1 MRTLKPI
8 PHTDLKDNV
17 SELIAASYAKR
28 TRIKYQR
35 DLKRL
40 NDWLNGRKLMDETLS
55 EYIAHLHDA
64 GKSPRTCIGVTAAV
78 NAAAKLTG
86 EPSPVGPITRRT
98 MAGVRREGRNRGP
111 GQVDGLNWV
120 QVEKLITVAEQKGR
134 LRDLRNIALISVMSD
149 GLLRVGEAISLRVE
163 DVREAEN
170 GSGRVLIRHSKTD
183 QEGHGVVLYL
193 GASTIDRVQ
202 KWCQAAKIQDGMLF
216 RSIRR
221 GGRVTGSALTQR
233 RVQTIVGQMA
243 KEAGMKGRYCTHSLR
258 IGSAQSLVERG
269 ASLPEVQQA
278 GRWNSP
284 GMVAHYVKGQV
295 AARGAVARLKYGGD
309 ENSVL

>member
-17 SELIAASYAKR
+17 SELTAASYAKR

-35 DLKRL
+35 DLKKL
-40 NDWLNGRKLMDETLS
+40 NDWLNGRKLTDETLS
-55 EYIAHLHDA
+55 EYIAHLHAA
-64 GKSPRTCIGVTAAV
+64 GKSPVTCIGVTSAV

-86 EPSPVGPITRRT
+86 KPSPVGPITQRT
-98 MAGVRREGRNRGP
+98 MAGVRREGKHRGP
-111 GQVDGLNWV
+111 GQVDGLNWA
-120 QVEKLITVAEQKGR
+120 QVDRVIALAGQRGH

-149 GLLRVGEAISLRVE
+149 GLLRVSEAISLRVE
-163 DVREAEN
+163 DVREMEN

-193 GASTIDRVQ
+193 GASTIARIR

-221 GGRVTGSALTQR
+221 GGRVTDKALTSR

-243 KEAGMKGRYCTHSLR
+243 KEAGIKGRYCTHSLR
-258 IGSAQSLVERG
+258 IGSAQSLVEYG

-278 GRWNSP
+278 GRWTSP

-295 AARGAVARLKYGGD
+295 AARGAIARLKYGRD
-309 ENSVL
+309 EHSVL